1 MGIHS
6 TEHNDTMKTAI
17 LAAFLALATAAPR
30 PEDSLEVA
38 NLLRDARNQEGA
50 VYNTDFEVDN
60 GIVVAEAGNEDG
72 VQGTYIWVA
81 PSGETV
87 ELRLVAN
94 EDGAVFESPSNHLPV
109 APEPVQAI
117 HPVPQHALEQIEFAA
132 QQRAAGVEWDEQG
145 FVIED

>member
-1 MGIHS
+1 MGHS
-6 TEHNDTMKTAI
+6 TEHNDKMKIAI
-17 LAAFLALATAAPR
+17 LAAFLALAAAR
-30 PEDSLEVA
+30 PDGSEEVA
-38 NLLRDARNQEGA
+38 ELLRDSRNQEGA
-50 VYNTDFEVDN
+50 DFETNFEVDN
-60 GIVVAEAGNEDG
+60 GIVVAESGNEDG

-109 APEPVQAI
+109 APEPVQAS
-117 HPVPQHALEQIEFAA
+117 HPVPEHALEQIEFAA